1 MIDWLAGWLREI
13 VLVVLFAV
21 VADMLLPTNALQRYI
36 KVVISL
42 FILLTI
48 LSPVL
53 TLLRSD
59 FNFTE
64 VDAQLNRWQEPN
76 LQGSSEEKITRDA
89 ERLRRANE
97 QQTARWVEERLAEMM
112 TADLIE
118 QGYTEVQE
126 VQAEI
131 ELSPSGHAKIR
142 KVEVYLRAESEEDS
156 SKQPQGSAASEPIAQ
171 VRPIEPVT
179 IEIRLDDQV
188 QEAKRSGD
196 GDAPYASP
204 LTREI
209 RQVIAAGWQVAP
221 ERIVFHEAAR

>member
-156 SKQPQGSAASEPIAQ
+156 SKQPQGSAAPEPIAQ
-171 VRPIEPVT
+171 V
-179 IEIRLDDQV
+179 
-188 QEAKRSGD
+188 ARS
-196 GDAPYASP
+196 S
-204 LTREI
+204 R
-209 RQVIAAGWQVAP
+209 
-221 ERIVFHEAAR
+221 

>member
-76 LQGSSEEKITRDA
+76 LQGSSERED
-89 ERLRRANE
+89 
-97 QQTARWVEERLAEMM
+97 
-112 TADLIE
+112 
-118 QGYTEVQE
+118 
-126 VQAEI
+126 
-131 ELSPSGHAKIR
+131 HA
-142 KVEVYLRAESEEDS
+142 
-156 SKQPQGSAASEPIAQ
+156 GCGAA
-171 VRPIEPVT
+171 
-179 IEIRLDDQV
+179 
-188 QEAKRSGD
+188 
-196 GDAPYASP
+196 
-204 LTREI
+204 
-209 RQVIAAGWQVAP
+209 AAG
-221 ERIVFHEAAR
+221 E

>member
-13 VLVVLFAV
+13 VLVVLFAA
-21 VADMLLPTNALQRYI
+21 VADMLLPTNGLQRYI

-64 VDAQLNRWQEPN
+64 VDAQLNRWQESN
-76 LQGSSEEKITRDA
+76 LQGSSDEKITRDA

-142 KVEVYLRAESEEDS
+142 KVEVYLRAETEEDS
-156 SKQPQGSAASEPIAQ
+156 IQPQGSEASEPIAQ
-171 VRPIEPVT
+171 IRPIEPVM

-188 QEAKRSGD
+188 QEEKRSGD

-204 LTREI
+204 LTRQI

-221 ERIVFHEAAR
+221 EQIVFHEAAR